1 MILTFTVIWFSFLY
15 FKIKTQ
21 VKIDVKVIAYTNDSY
36 KKLDLINYNIGI
48 WVLTKYLYEC

>member
-1 MILTFTVIWFSFLY
+1 MILTFPVIWFSYLY

-21 VKIDVKVIAYTNDSY
+21 VNIDVRVIAYTNDSY

-48 WVLTKYLYEC
+48 WALTKYLFGY